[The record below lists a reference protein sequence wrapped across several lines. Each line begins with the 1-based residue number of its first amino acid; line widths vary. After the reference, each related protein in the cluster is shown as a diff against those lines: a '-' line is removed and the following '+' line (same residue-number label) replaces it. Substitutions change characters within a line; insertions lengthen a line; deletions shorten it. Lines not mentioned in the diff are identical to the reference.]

1 MLIALSEPAYDW
13 VMVTI
18 APPAVDAWKDQPRA
32 VDGTWGEKPLPA
44 PPPIERPDYEVIRS
58 RGRMTILGHKFVL
71 KFDNRQNRYHYD
83 KSRMAYHLLGPEYR
97 AAAERADFLVDRLN
111 DGTFDIHGL
120 SAAASLLKAFNRD
133 AQSDGSRLRLP
144 ASIPADINP
153 AAVIA
158 RWMTAGERTPSQWGR
173 AIDVLF
179 GHGDKSDCLKTHVD
193 TGDHS
198 PWDWSDIDTDA
209 VADCVDALTE
219 RIEAA
224 RSRGVEP
231 VADDFDTWAES
242 VAKLPP
248 YRFLRI
254 AVREL
259 VLGEESFVSPE
270 LASRWL
276 SGVIG
281 PSPYHPAM
289 LWVSSVRDTLQA
301 LVRKALDSPENLI
314 EFLEHVRDGDE
325 CYGTAVATAVLFET
339 ADSIDCTPESLEVAW
354 DIVLQGDSPDVMR
367 KALALHGT
375 HVSEMSP
382 DAATFLP
389 RERSAELN
397 EHLRDISLQHIVKDY
412 LEHFAA
418 RPERHLPPNVTERLE
433 RADEALRRYKRELA
447 VLMPGGLASV
457 VDIS

>member
-1 MLIALSEPAYDW
+1 MA
-13 VMVTI
+13 TI

-32 VDGTWGEKPLPA
+32 ADGTWGEKPLPA

-58 RGRMTILGHKFVL
+58 RGRMTILGHKFVI
-71 KFDNRQNRYHYD
+71 KFDTRQNCYHYD
-83 KSRMAYHLLGPEYR
+83 KSKMAYHLLGPEYK
-97 AAAERADFLVDRLN
+97 AAVERVDFLVDRLN
-111 DGTFDIHGL
+111 DGTFDIQGL

-133 AQSDGSRLRLP
+133 AQKNDGSRLRLP

-158 RWMTAGERTPSQWGR
+158 RWMTVGERTPGQWIR

-179 GHGDKSDCLKTHVD
+179 GHGDKSDCLRTHVD

-198 PWDWSDIDTDA
+198 PWDWSDIDADA
-209 VADCVDALTE
+209 VAGCVDALTE
-219 RIEAA
+219 RIETT
-224 RSRGVEP
+224 RGRDVDP
-231 VADDFDTWAES
+231 LAYDFDTWAES

-248 YRFLRI
+248 YKFLRI

-259 VLGEESFVSPE
+259 VLGDESFVSPE

-281 PSPYHPAM
+281 PCPYHPAM
-289 LWVSSVRDTLQA
+289 LGVSSVFDTLQA
-301 LVRKALDSPENLI
+301 LMRKALDSPESLI

-325 CYGTAVATAVLFET
+325 CYGTAVAKAVLFET
-339 ADSIDCTPESLEVAW
+339 ADNIACTPEALKVAW
-354 DIVLQGDSPDVMR
+354 DIVLQGDSPDVLR
-367 KALALHGT
+367 KAMALHGT
-375 HVSEMSP
+375 HVSELSP

-397 EHLRDISLQHIVKDY
+397 EHLRDISLQHIVQDY
-412 LEHFAA
+412 MEHFAA
-418 RPERHLPPNVTERLE
+418 RPDRQLPPNVTQRLE
-433 RADEALRRYKRELA
+433 RADKALRRYKRELA
-447 VLMPGGLASV
+447 GILPGGLSSAAS
-457 VDIS
+457 IN